1 MMQNMAAMGRYGDTQ
16 MAHVA
21 PGEMV
26 VPGPVLNANPG
37 LRAGIITAIGQQGVD
52 PTRYMVG
59 SPTGSYNPMTGRQEF
74 FLPAL
79 FSALGSL
86 AASPF
91 GQAAL
96 TTGLTSLLTGSKP
109 KDALRNALI
118 GGITGGLGSSF
129 LGGVPLGQA
138 FGMGGGEGG
147 ANLVPAMMSS
157 KGAAPG
163 VAPSAAPPVS
173 TATRAAEQLAKLR
186 GPTAN
191 PKLLGIGSFL
201 YDAFPS
207 MQGGKILDLLS
218 TPVGE
223 ALAFSLG
230 SGLLSKL
237 GGREEESM
245 ETQRAR
251 RPFGGTEEYIRLNI
265 PQYAVGGMVNGQYF
279 PRRNGGIMPHEGS
292 GQKDDVPAM
301 LMAGEFVLTKD
312 AVKGLGN
319 GDQER
324 GIQKAYKLMDRL
336 EEMA

>member
-1 MMQNMAAMGRYGDTQ
+1 MMQNMAAMGRFGDTQ

-37 LRAGIITAIGQQGVD
+37 LRAGIMTAIGQQGVD

-59 SPTGSYNPMTGRQEF
+59 SPSGSYNPMTGRQEF

-96 TTGLTSLLTGSKP
+96 TTGVTSLLTGSKP

-118 GGITGGLGSSF
+118 GGVTGGLGSAF
-129 LGGVPLGQA
+129 FGGTPMAQA
-138 FGMGGGEGG
+138 FGMGGGEQAA
-147 ANLVPAMMSS
+147 ANLVPTSLS
-157 KGAAPG
+157 TKGAPTG
-163 VAPSAAPPVS
+163 VTSAAPTS
-173 TATRAAEQLAKLR
+173 TRAAEQLAKLR

-201 YDAFPS
+201 YDAVPS
-207 MQGGKILDLLS
+207 LQGGKILDLLS
-218 TPVGE
+218 SPVGE

-237 GGREEESM
+237 GGKEEELG
-245 ETQRAR
+245 ETRRAL
-251 RPFGGTEEYIRLNI
+251 RPFGGTTEYIPFTV
-265 PQYAVGGMVNGQYF
+265 PQYMAGGMVNGQYF
-279 PRRNGGIMPHEGS
+279 PRRNGGIMPNEGS

>member
-37 LRAGIITAIGQQGVD
+37 LRAGIMTAIGQQGVD

-79 FSALGSL
+79 FSAIGSL

-91 GQAAL
+91 GQAAI
-96 TTGLTSLLTGSKP
+96 TSGITSLLSGSKP

-118 GGITGGLGSSF
+118 GGITGGLGSAF
-129 LGGVPLGQA
+129 FGGTPFGQA
-138 FGMGGGEGG
+138 FGMGGEGG
-147 ANLVPAMMSS
+147 VETLTGGQTAAGKVVAPPPRPQNLVP
-157 KGAAPG
+157 
-163 VAPSAAPPVS
+163 S
-173 TATRAAEQLAKLR
+173 TSTRAAEQLAKLR

-218 TPVGE
+218 SPVGE

-237 GGREEESM
+237 GGKEEESM

-251 RPFGGTEEYIRLNI
+251 RPFGGTDEYIRLNI

>member
-1 MMQNMAAMGRYGDTQ
+1 MMQNMAAMGRFGDTQ

-37 LRAGIITAIGQQGVD
+37 LRAGIMTAIGQQGVD

-96 TTGLTSLLTGSKP
+96 TTGVTSLLTGSKP

-129 LGGVPLGQA
+129 FGGMPMAQA
-138 FGMGGGEGG
+138 FGMGSGEQAA
-147 ANLVPAMMSS
+147 ANLVPASIS
-157 KGAAPG
+157 TKGAPAG
-163 VAPSAAPPVS
+163 VTSAPPTS
-173 TATRAAEQLAKLR
+173 TRAAEQLAKLR

-201 YDAFPS
+201 YDAVPS
-207 MQGGKILDLLS
+207 LQGGKILDLLS
-218 TPVGE
+218 SPVGE

-237 GGREEESM
+237 GGKEEESE
-245 ETQRAR
+245 ETRRAR
-251 RPFGGTEEYIRLNI
+251 RPFGGTTEYIPFTV
-265 PQYAVGGMVNGQYF
+265 PQYMTGGMVNGQYF

>member
-1 MMQNMAAMGRYGDTQ
+1 MMQNMAAMGRFGDTQ

-37 LRAGIITAIGQQGVD
+37 LRAGIMTAIGQQGVD

-96 TTGLTSLLTGSKP
+96 ATGVTSLLTGSKP

-118 GGITGGLGSSF
+118 GGVTGGLGSAF
-129 LGGVPLGQA
+129 FGGTPMAQA
-138 FGMGGGEGG
+138 FGMGGGEQAA
-147 ANLVPAMMSS
+147 ANLVPASIS
-157 KGAAPG
+157 TKGAPAG
-163 VAPSAAPPVS
+163 VTAAVPTS
-173 TATRAAEQLAKLR
+173 TRAAEQLAKLR

-207 MQGGKILDLLS
+207 LQGGKMLDLLS
-218 TPVGE
+218 SPVGE

-237 GGREEESM
+237 GGKEEESG
-245 ETQRAR
+245 ETRRAL
-251 RPFGGTEEYIRLNI
+251 RPFGGTTEYIPFTV
-265 PQYAVGGMVNGQYF
+265 PQYMAGGMVNGQYF
-279 PRRNGGIMPHEGS
+279 PRRNGGIMPNEGS

>member
-1 MMQNMAAMGRYGDTQ
+1 
-16 MAHVA
+16 
-21 PGEMV
+21 
-26 VPGPVLNANPG
+26 
-37 LRAGIITAIGQQGVD
+37 
-52 PTRYMVG
+52 
-59 SPTGSYNPMTGRQEF
+59 MTGRQEF

-79 FSALGSL
+79 FSAIGSL

-218 TPVGE
+218 SPVGE

-237 GGREEESM
+237 GGKEQESEE
-245 ETQRAR
+245 TRRAR
-251 RPFGGTEEYIRLNI
+251 RPFGGTEEYI
-265 PQYAVGGMVNGQYF
+265 PWGGYAAGGMVNGQYF

>member
-1 MMQNMAAMGRYGDTQ
+1 
-16 MAHVA
+16 
-21 PGEMV
+21 
-26 VPGPVLNANPG
+26 
-37 LRAGIITAIGQQGVD
+37 
-52 PTRYMVG
+52 
-59 SPTGSYNPMTGRQEF
+59 
-74 FLPAL
+74 
-79 FSALGSL
+79 
-86 AASPF
+86 
-91 GQAAL
+91 
-96 TTGLTSLLTGSKP
+96 
-109 KDALRNALI
+109 LI
-118 GGITGGLGSSF
+118 GGITGGLGSAF
-129 LGGVPLGQA
+129 FGGTPFGQA
-138 FGMGGGEGG
+138 FGMGGKDGVETLTGG
-147 ANLVPAMMSS
+147 QLAAGQVAAPPPRPQNLVP
-157 KGAAPG
+157 
-163 VAPSAAPPVS
+163 S
-173 TATRAAEQLAKLR
+173 TSTRAAEQLAKLR

-218 TPVGE
+218 SPVGE

-237 GGREEESM
+237 GGKEQESEE
-245 ETQRAR
+245 TRRAR
-251 RPFGGTEEYIRLNI
+251 RPFGGTEEYI
-265 PQYAVGGMVNGQYF
+265 PWGGYAAGGMVNGQYF

>member
-1 MMQNMAAMGRYGDTQ
+1 MMQNMAAMGRFGDTQ

-37 LRAGIITAIGQQGVD
+37 LRAGIMTAIGQQGVD

-91 GQAAL
+91 GQAAI
-96 TTGLTSLLTGSKP
+96 TTGLTSLMTGSKP

-118 GGITGGLGSSF
+118 GGITGGLGSAF
-129 LGGVPLGQA
+129 FGGTPMAQA
-138 FGMGGGEGG
+138 FGMGGGESGT
-147 ANLVPAMMSS
+147 NLVSAMMSS

-163 VAPSAAPPVS
+163 AALSAAPPVS
-173 TATRAAEQLAKLR
+173 AATRAAEQLAKLR

-201 YDAFPS
+201 YDAVPS
-207 MQGGKILDLLS
+207 LQGGKILDLLS
-218 TPVGE
+218 SPVGE

-237 GGREEESM
+237 GGKEEESG
-245 ETQRAR
+245 ETRRAL
-251 RPFGGTEEYIRLNI
+251 RPFGGTTEYIPFTV
-265 PQYAVGGMVNGQYF
+265 PQYMAGGMVNGQYF
-279 PRRNGGIMPHEGS
+279 PRRNGGIMPNEGS

>member
-1 MMQNMAAMGRYGDTQ
+1 MMQNMAAMGRFGDTQ

-37 LRAGIITAIGQQGVD
+37 LRAGIMTAIGQQGVD

-59 SPTGSYNPMTGRQEF
+59 SPSGSYNPMTGRQEF

-91 GQAAL
+91 GQAAI

-138 FGMGGGEGG
+138 FGMGGKGG
-147 ANLVPAMMSS
+147 VETLTGGQTAAGQIVAPPPRPENLVVPTS
-157 KGAAPG
+157 
-163 VAPSAAPPVS
+163 
-173 TATRAAEQLAKLR
+173 TRAAEQLAKLR

-207 MQGGKILDLLS
+207 LQGGKMLDLLS
-218 TPVGE
+218 SPVGE

-237 GGREEESM
+237 GGKEEESA
-245 ETQRAR
+245 ETRRAL
-251 RPFGGTEEYIRLNI
+251 RPFGGTTEYIPFTV
-265 PQYAVGGMVNGQYF
+265 PQYMAGGMVNGQYF
-279 PRRNGGIMPHEGS
+279 PRRNGGIMPNEGS